1 MIVVVDVVETRR
13 TSKRMRT
20 RWIGIFGVA
29 LRRMTCQ
36 MIVVAGVVQDLF
48 EENVCIVIIT

>member
-1 MIVVVDVVETRR
+1 MIVVDDVVETRR

-20 RWIGIFGVA
+20 RWIGIFGAA

-36 MIVVAGVVQDLF
+36 MIVIAGVV
-48 EENVCIVIIT
+48 